1 LEESGMRVTTGNDMG
16 SKGGLSWH
24 DPAAMMKLL
33 QRSLFRALL
42 LAGLVL
48 SCGAVHAQFNGF
60 AGTVVRFATVE
71 QGRAVLGT
79 VDEWMPL
86 TSDLQRASTLGR
98 TPPVSVEEFRAFSAE
113 AVLAW
118 TEPQQARWRKALEQL
133 VPKFAALRV
142 PLPPEVLLV
151 STNGRDAHNT
161 PYTRGRAVVLPLAS
175 LPDQAEADVYILA
188 HELFHVV
195 SRHAPGLATRLYT
208 AIGFESSEPL
218 QWPQAWLPRRIANPD
233 APFDRHLM
241 RTTVEG
247 RSVALMPLLM
257 ASRADLKQGESFFSV
272 MQVRLLEVTP
282 GDAGRPTL
290 PVLLDGQP
298 VWHEPKQVPDYL
310 ARLGG
315 NTNYILH
322 PEETM
327 ADNFAFAVNAS
338 PVPNQ
343 ALLTR
348 IEDLLRAE
356 PR

>member
-1 LEESGMRVTTGNDMG
+1 MSMTLVVRARCAGALWFV
-16 SKGGLSWH
+16 
-24 DPAAMMKLL
+24 LL
-33 QRSLFRALL
+33 
-42 LAGLVL
+42 
-48 SCGAVHAQFNGF
+48 CGAAQAQFTGF
-60 AGTVVRFATVE
+60 PGTTVRFASVAE
-71 QGRAVLGT
+71 GRAVLGS

-113 AVLAW
+113 AVLPW
-118 TEPQQARWRKALEQL
+118 TDAQQARLRKALEQL
-133 VPKFAALRV
+133 APKFAALQV
-142 PLPPEVLLV
+142 PLPPEVLLI
-151 STNGRDAHNT
+151 STNGRDAFGN
-161 PYTRGRAVVLPLAS
+161 PYTRGRAVVLPLAG
-175 LPDQAEADVYILA
+175 LPDTAGADAYILA

-195 SRHAPGLATRLYT
+195 SRHAPALATRLYPT
-208 AIGFESSEPL
+208 IGFESTVPL
-218 QWPQAWLPRRIANPD
+218 QWPAAWLPQRIANPD

-247 RSVALMPLLM
+247 RSVALMPLLT
-257 ASRADLKQGESFFSV
+257 AGRAELKPGESFFSV

-282 GDAGRPTL
+282 GDAARPTL
-290 PVLLDGQP
+290 PVLRDGQP
-298 VWHEPKQVPDYL
+298 VWHEPRQVPDYL

-327 ADNFAFAVNAS
+327 ADNFAFAVNVS

-343 ALLTR
+343 ALLVR
-348 IEDLLRAE
+348 IQEVLRAE

>member
-1 LEESGMRVTTGNDMG
+1 VVRT
-16 SKGGLSWH
+16 
-24 DPAAMMKLL
+24 
-33 QRSLFRALL
+33 QRSRWLRGAFVLGLALL
-42 LAGLVL
+42 
-48 SCGAVHAQFNGF
+48 CGAAQAQAEFTGF
-60 AGTVVRFATVE
+60 PGTTVRFASVE
-71 QGRAVLGT
+71 QGRALLGA

-86 TSDLQRASTLGR
+86 TSQLQRASTLGQA
-98 TPPVSVEEFRAFSAE
+98 PPVSLDEFRAFSAD

-118 TEPQQARWRKALEQL
+118 SEPQQARWRKALERL

-142 PLPPEVLLV
+142 PLPPEVLLI
-151 STNGRDAHNT
+151 STNGRDAHNA
-161 PYTRGRAVVLPLAS
+161 PYTRGRAVVLPLAG
-175 LPDQAEADVYILA
+175 LPDKAEADAYILA

-195 SRHAPGLATRLYT
+195 SRHAPNLATRLYT
-208 AIGFESSEPL
+208 TIGFESTEPL
-218 QWPQAWLPRRIANPD
+218 QWPAAWVPQRIANPD

-241 RTTVEG
+241 RSTVEG

-257 ASRADLKQGESFFSV
+257 AGRAELKPGESFFSV

-282 GDAGRPTL
+282 GDATQPTL
-290 PVLLDGQP
+290 PVLRDGQP
-298 VWHEPKQVPDYL
+298 VWHKPAQVPDYL

-338 PVPNQ
+338 PVPNR
-343 ALLTR
+343 ALIAR
-348 IEDLLRAE
+348 IEDVLRAE

>member
-1 LEESGMRVTTGNDMG
+1 MRFQRTGWVRGVLVLGFAALLCGAAQAQALFTGFSGATVRFASVAEG
-16 SKGGLSWH
+16 
-24 DPAAMMKLL
+24 
-33 QRSLFRALL
+33 RALL
-42 LAGLVL
+42 
-48 SCGAVHAQFNGF
+48 GA
-60 AGTVVRFATVE
+60 
-71 QGRAVLGT
+71 

-86 TSDLQRASTLGR
+86 TSELQRASTLGQA
-98 TPPVSVEEFRAFSAE
+98 PPVSVDEFRAFSAD

-118 TEPQQARWRKALEQL
+118 TEPQQSRLRNALERL

-142 PLPPEVLLV
+142 PLPPEVLLI
-151 STNGRDAHNT
+151 STNGRDAHNA
-161 PYTRGRAVVLPLAS
+161 PYTRGRAVVLPLAG
-175 LPDQAEADVYILA
+175 LPDKPEADAYILA

-208 AIGFESSEPL
+208 TIGFESTAPL
-218 QWPQAWLPRRIANPD
+218 QWPAGWLPQRIANPD

-241 RTTVEG
+241 HTTVEG
-247 RSVALMPLLM
+247 RNVALMPLLM
-257 ASRADLKQGESFFSV
+257 AGRAELKPGESFFSV

-282 GDAGRPTL
+282 GDAARSTL
-290 PVLLDGQP
+290 PVLRDGQP
-298 VWHEPKQVPDYL
+298 VWHKPDQVPEYL

-327 ADNFAFAVNAS
+327 ADNFAFAVNGS

-343 ALLTR
+343 ALITR
-348 IEDLLRAE
+348 IEDVLRAE